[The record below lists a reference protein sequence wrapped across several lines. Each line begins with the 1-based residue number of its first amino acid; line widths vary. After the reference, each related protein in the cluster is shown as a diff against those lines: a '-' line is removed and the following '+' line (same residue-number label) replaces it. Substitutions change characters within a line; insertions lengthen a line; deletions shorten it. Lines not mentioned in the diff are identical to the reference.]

1 VSTGYVT
8 VTAKEGRSSAVGLYV
23 TCFYVGGSVGAS
35 LPGLTWNVGG
45 WAAAVFM
52 VVAMLAIM
60 AAIVAL
66 AWDRS
71 TA

>member
-1 VSTGYVT
+1 
-8 VTAKEGRSSAVGLYV
+8 
-23 TCFYVGGSVGAS
+23 
-35 LPGLTWNVGG
+35 VGG
-45 WAAAVFM
+45 WTATVAM
-52 VVAMLAIM
+52 VIVMLAIM